1 MERVWNSVIIC
12 IKKHTDT
19 YRHKSREIERVD
31 FIDHVPI
38 EEKRRQIRLGSFMNG
53 RDAMSYA
60 FTELPIQTG
69 CCSVITS
76 FLFMTIFFFIN
87 VHVIFLAQ
95 LLIGD
100 RNSMLDSLLIV
111 VIVGHMKWWV
121 THQQGFFLLLL
132 LRQLEE
138 EWLSKIHQSTKL

>member
-1 MERVWNSVIIC
+1 M
-12 IKKHTDT
+12 
-19 YRHKSREIERVD
+19 
-31 FIDHVPI
+31 
-38 EEKRRQIRLGSFMNG
+38 GSFMNG

-76 FLFMTIFFFIN
+76 FLFMTIFFFFFIN

-111 VIVGHMKWWV
+111 VIVGHMK
-121 THQQGFFLLLL
+121 
-132 LRQLEE
+132 
-138 EWLSKIHQSTKL
+138 